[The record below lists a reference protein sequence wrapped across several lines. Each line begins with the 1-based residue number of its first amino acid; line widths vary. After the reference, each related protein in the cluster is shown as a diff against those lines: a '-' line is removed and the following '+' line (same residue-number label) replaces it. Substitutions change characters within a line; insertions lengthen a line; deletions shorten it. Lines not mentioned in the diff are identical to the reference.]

1 MARCISESFDY
12 ERFNKCAQVFQ
23 VRKTT
28 GADAGRIFAMK
39 VLKKATIIRNHKDT
53 VHTKAERNILE
64 AVKVAIRRC

>member
-1 MARCISESFDY
+1 M
-12 ERFNKCAQVFQ
+12 
-23 VRKTT
+23 RKTT

-64 AVKVAIRRC
+64 AVKVATRRSSNDFFCAISRVHSSVT